1 MGKTTVLDTVT
12 TGAAHNGVRVLRAA
26 GMQFDAD
33 INYAGLK
40 PLLVPLFNDFDI
52 LDDVHRDALRAAVG
66 IRCRPAPDGL
76 LTSTAVL
83 LLLRLISAPERRSCS
98 SSTNCPGW
106 TGRPTPCS
114 ASWPDGSSAAVSA
127 SSRPPVR
134 APTAS
139 PSRVTCPSTGSSRWT
154 TLRRPSCS
162 HSHTPTS
169 PAGTAPHR
177 GQARGNP
184 SALVELPMAPSAEQP
199 AILTA
204 APTPLSECL
213 QVMFASRVAG
223 LPDRSRELL
232 LIADRDGTGD
242 LAPSRR
248 PRLAELPSTT
258 SFPPSGTTW

>member
-1 MGKTTVLDTVT
+1 MGKTTVLDAVT
-12 TGAAHNGVRVLRAA
+12 TGAAHIGVRVLRAA
-26 GMQFDAD
+26 GMRFEAD

-52 LDDVHRDALRAAVG
+52 LDDVHRDVLRAAVG
-66 IRCRPAPDGL
+66 IGCRPAPDGL

-83 LLLRLISAPERRSCS
+83 LLLRLISAPGRRSCS

-139 PSRVTCPSTGSSRWT
+139 SGRVTCPGTGSSRWT

-169 PAGTAPHR
+169 PPGTAPHR
-177 GQARGNP
+177 GRGTRQPVGAGGAAGGSLRRAARDPDGG
-184 SALVELPMAPSAEQP
+184 AHA
-199 AILTA
+199 
-204 APTPLSECL
+204 LSECL
-213 QVMFASRVAG
+213 TSRVAG

-232 LIADRDGTGD
+232 LIAALDGTGD
-242 LAPSRR
+242 LAPPRR